1 MKEVYKDDY
10 ITVSETGH
18 DYDFIAIIENNSN
31 ELVRFEQYGE
41 DYFDIEPNDYIGLL
55 ADRQG
60 RRILQAMKEKIFWV
74 HYGEQDVSYEIDL
87 EDDGN
92 ETY

>member
-1 MKEVYKDDY
+1 MKEVYKDDC

-41 DYFDIEPNDYIGLL
+41 DYFDVEPNDYIGLL
-55 ADRQG
+55 ADHQG
-60 RRILQAMKEKIFWV
+60 RHILQAIKEKLFWI
-74 HYGEQDVSYEIDL
+74 HYGEQNVSYEIDL
-87 EDDGN
+87 EEDEYEKD
-92 ETY
+92 